1 MNENLEKYISDFQ
14 RDGYCVLPQVYNAPE
29 VKAALATVRELQI
42 QCEGQVSDAVP
53 YLNQNQ
59 PVIYNLQNKSL
70 PLLQMLFNSPDI
82 EKILVHF
89 LNDVW
94 YKAIPSGIPNYQ
106 IRSYMARSSA
116 GALPLHLD
124 SFVPYIGDFVYS
136 MQTSIILEDM
146 GPANG
151 CTIVVPGTH
160 QTGQYAE
167 QDALKDAIPIE
178 AKAGDVLI
186 WDSRLWHG
194 TTANSTSG
202 TRWSLIC
209 TYSRWWLKQ
218 AFNIVQNLPQEIYR
232 ELSDKQKSVLGFCSV
247 PYNHEGEGID
257 LKRGFES
264 LQPDV
269 SAYRRGF
276 LEEQSRGT
284 AAFNR

>member
-1 MNENLEKYISDFQ
+1 
-14 RDGYCVLPQVYNAPE
+14 
-29 VKAALATVRELQI
+29 
-42 QCEGQVSDAVP
+42 
-53 YLNQNQ
+53 
-59 PVIYNLQNKSL
+59 
-70 PLLQMLFNSPDI
+70 
-82 EKILVHF
+82 
-89 LNDVW
+89 
-94 YKAIPSGIPNYQ
+94 
-106 IRSYMARSSA
+106 
-116 GALPLHLD
+116 
-124 SFVPYIGDFVYS
+124 

>member
-1 MNENLEKYISDFQ
+1 MNENLDKYISDF
-14 RDGYCVLPQVYNAPE
+14 RKDGYCVLPQVYDAKAVQDALKL
-29 VKAALATVRELQI
+29 VKEWQVR
-42 QCEGQVSDAVP
+42 CEGQVSESVP

-70 PLLQMLFNSPDI
+70 PLLKMLFASPDI
-82 EKILVHF
+82 EKMLIHF
-89 LNDVW
+89 LNDDW
-94 YKAIPSGIPNYQ
+94 YKAIPTGEPNYQ
-106 IRSYMARSSA
+106 IRAFVARSSA

-124 SFVPYIGDFVYS
+124 SFVPYIGDYVYS

-151 CTIVVPGTH
+151 CTTVVPGTH
-160 QTGQYAE
+160 QAGQYAE
-167 QDALKDAIPIE
+167 QDALERAIPVE

-218 AFNIVQNLPQEIYR
+218 AFNIVQNLPQEIYS
-232 ELSDKQKSVLGFCSV
+232 ELSDKQKAILGFCSV

-257 LKRGFES
+257 LKRGYET
-264 LQPDV
+264 LQSDV

-276 LEEQSRGT
+276 LEEHSRET
-284 AAFNR
+284 ADV